1 MMTRM
6 RHGRLGA
13 GAALVVALTLL
24 LLGAPAAPRALAA
37 EPLSVN
43 LASVTKAATSAGEGF
58 LYGVSQDAT
67 APPDQFI
74 QPLGITALRSGG
86 HATPAGGWIADG
98 YTYGTSTKAQVAE
111 VIAQAKRF
119 TAGSYHAQYQV
130 LLSDIYGADGSQ
142 PSSTTWPCTGGN
154 CANYVTF
161 LDDVVGA
168 IQASGVK
175 VTYDIWNEPDGSGF
189 WAPGFDTTQYFNMWN
204 TAINQLKS
212 IAPGAATLGPTLAS
226 DPEQN
231 PSGWQTWLSTV
242 KADGTVPT
250 EITNHLEA
258 NGDDPVAV
266 AQVID
271 GDLASNGISAVP
283 LSANEFLPEGQQTA
297 GQSAWYLAR
306 FAQSGYANAMR
317 GNWASCCVNPYLA
330 GTIVS
335 NGTGGYSYTGQ
346 WWTFRTYAD
355 LTGSLVSTSGEAGT
369 TAISAAEDSS
379 KRRAVAVIGDENGYT
394 GAATVNFSGLS
405 SVPWLANGGNVHV
418 TVYRI
423 PDQSPLNSPTVVT
436 SENVSTSSGSI
447 SVPLTFAATHDA
459 FAVYLTPAFA
469 SGFSSTLVNKG
480 SGLCMDENDWTTV
493 SAAQFQQWTCN
504 SGTNQGYSFVPTA
517 AGSSTYFIQ
526 PMTPDYCLDVSGNSS
541 ASGAAVIQYPC
552 NYQSNQQFTLH
563 SVSSG
568 VYEVVAQNSG
578 LCVAPAGASTANGAL
593 LVQVACSTA
602 GSDTWGITT

>member
-1 MMTRM
+1 MMMRM

-37 EPLSVN
+37 ESLSVN

-58 LYGVSQDAT
+58 LYGVSQDGT

-74 QPLGITALRSGG
+74 QPLGITAMRAGG
-86 HATPAGGWIADG
+86 HATPTGGWIADG

-142 PSSTTWPCTGGN
+142 PADTTWPCTADN
-154 CANYVTF
+154 CANFVTF

-168 IQASGVK
+168 IQASGVT
-175 VTYDIWNEPDGSGF
+175 VTYDLWNEPDTSEF
-189 WAPGFDTTQYFNMWN
+189 WAPGVDTTQYFEMWD
-204 TAINQLKS
+204 TADKTIKS
-212 IAPGAATLGPTLAS
+212 LAPAALTVGPDFAADPAQNSTEWSEFLAHVES
-226 DPEQN
+226 AGTA
-231 PSGWQTWLSTV
+231 PS
-242 KADGTVPT
+242 
-250 EITNHLEA
+250 EISNHLEG

-266 AQVID
+266 GQSID
-271 GDLASNGISAVP
+271 SDLSADGISSRP
-283 LSANEFLPEGQQTA
+283 LSANEFLPEAQQTA
-297 GQSAWYLAR
+297 GQTAWYLAR

-317 GNWASCCVNPYLA
+317 GNWGSCCVNPFLA

-335 NGTGGYSYTGQ
+335 NGSGGYSYTGQ

-355 LTGSLVSTSGEAGT
+355 LTGSLVSTSGEVGT

-379 KRRAVAVIGDENGYT
+379 HRRAVAIIGDENGYT
-394 GAATVNFSGLS
+394 GAASVTFSGLS
-405 SVPWLANGGNVHV
+405 SVPWLANAGNVQV

-423 PDQSPLNSPTVVT
+423 PDSSPLNSPLVVT
-436 SENVSTSSGSI
+436 SETESTSSGSI
-447 SVPLTFAATHDA
+447 TVPVTFESSHDA
-459 FAVYLTPAFA
+459 FAVYLTPGFPA
-469 SGFSSTLVNKG
+469 GFSSTLVNEG

-493 SAAQFQQWTCN
+493 AAAQFQQYTCN

-552 NYQSNQQFTLH
+552 NYNSNQQFTLR

-568 VYEVVAQNSG
+568 KYEVVAENSG
-578 LCVAPAGASTANGAL
+578 LCVEPASASTANDAL
-593 LVQVACSTA
+593 IVQVACSTA
-602 GSDTWGITT
+602 GADTWGITT